1 MKPAEQSRR
10 EFCGQ
15 ACRVAV
21 AGVLGSALGACG
33 GGGGSPTGPSGA
45 PSLTTLSGTATAS
58 GIDLVIDTASP
69 LASVGGAALVQSS
82 RGSFLVSRTGESTFS
97 VLTATCTH
105 QACTINGFTGNR
117 YVCPCHGSNF
127 DTSGRVLQGPAVAA
141 LRTFAATFAGGTL
154 AVAL

>member
-21 AGVLGSALGACG
+21 AGVLGSALAAC

-45 PSLTTLSGTATAS
+45 PPLTTLSGTATAS
-58 GIDLVIDTASP
+58 GVTVAIDTASP
-69 LASVGGAALVQSS
+69 LATVGGAALVQSS
-82 RGSFLVSRTGESTFS
+82 RGSFLVARTGESAFS
-97 VLTATCTH
+97 VVTATCTH
-105 QACTINGFTGNR
+105 QACTINGFSGNR

-127 DTSGRVLQGPAVAA
+127 DTSGRVLQGPAVSP
-141 LRTFAATFAGGTL
+141 LRVFPSSFTGGVLT
-154 AVAL
+154 VAL